1 MKIILLGASGS
12 IGSQT
17 LELLEKY
24 KNKWDLHGFSVG
36 NRVEK
41 IHEILSKFDKVKYIC
56 VKNKGDYLKLKK
68 QFPNI
73 KFYYGDEGLIKLI
86 NSNKNAYVL
95 NALVGFVGLKPTLKA
110 LNNNQTVLLANKE
123 SIVCGGDLIK
133 DLLKKGKGKIIPID
147 SEHVAIAKCLYGHDI
162 NEVESITITAS
173 GGPFYFLGKDEFKNI
188 KLEDALNHPTW
199 KMGNKITI
207 DSATLVNKT
216 FEIIEAFYLFDMP
229 LEKINVVVDR
239 KSYVHGFVKFKD
251 GSVTLNVSKP
261 SMLGPIDYA
270 LNLGIPSN
278 GQFEDLEQNTLDKYE
293 LLPLDKEKFSV
304 INNANTVILN
314 KGTSGTILNAANEK
328 LVNLFLNKRIN
339 FLLIYEFIDKIMNT
353 TRFEKSRNYSQLK
366 KIDSQI
372 KERIEEELKNG
383 SFINK

>member
-1 MKIILLGASGS
+1 MEIILLGASGS

-41 IHEILSKFDKVKYIC
+41 IPGILSKFEKVKYIC
-56 VKNKGDYLKLKK
+56 VKNKSDYLNLKK
-68 QFPNI
+68 QYPNI

-110 LNNNQTVLLANKE
+110 LSNNQTVLLANKE

-133 DLLKKGKGKIIPID
+133 DLLNKGKGKIIPID
-147 SEHVAIAKCLYGHDI
+147 SEHVAIAKCLYGHDKS
-162 NEVESITITAS
+162 EVESITITAS
-173 GGPFYFLGKDEFKNI
+173 GGPFYFLDKDEFKNI

-216 FEIIEAFYLFDMP
+216 FEIIEAFYLFDIP

-239 KSYVHGFVKFKD
+239 KSCVHGFVKFKD

-278 GQFEDLEQNTLDKYE
+278 EQFEDLEQNTLGKYE

-353 TRFEKSRNYSQLK
+353 TRFEKSRNYFQLK